1 MLNWQHL
8 ALNSVWVPTFVGM
21 TVLKLAVNVLVET
34 YKGNFSS
41 EINKTGIDGLIG
53 KLADRNKQLA
63 GKPLAAPAK

>member
-1 MLNWQHL
+1 
-8 ALNSVWVPTFVGM
+8 
-21 TVLKLAVNVLVET
+21 VET

-41 EINKTGIDGLIG
+41 EINKTGIDGLIA